1 MTQQIVEI
9 DEKQLQK
16 IISKLGPQLYEK
28 AVKNM
33 MAMAADDGRSTMES
47 AIDGGTGVAVRSI
60 VAQSSATTAEIFT
73 MIKKTTGTKIEE
85 GRKPGDAPSLVQIA
99 RWQEGSARR
108 RNLDGY
114 SREQFKELK
123 AIQAAIKARGSKAKK
138 YLKGT
143 RDKLQGNLGGYMS
156 RVVEEIKAN
165 WRR

>member
-1 MTQQIVEI
+1 MAVEVQI

-16 IISKLGPQLYEK
+16 IIGKLGPHLYEK

-33 MAMAADDGRSTMES
+33 MKAAADDGRGTMES

-73 MIKKTTGTKIEE
+73 MIRKTTGLKIEE
-85 GRKPGDAPSLVQIA
+85 GRKPGDAPSLVQLA
-99 RWQEGSARR
+99 RWQEGSVRR
-108 RNLDGY
+108 RNLNGY
-114 SREQFKELK
+114 TREQVKELK
-123 AIQAAIKARGSKAKK
+123 TIQAAIRARGSKAKQ

-143 RDKLQGNLGGYMS
+143 RDKLQSNLGGYMS
-156 RVVEEIKAN
+156 KVVREILEN